1 MTGGMMFKG
10 TPGPWGYVP
19 SNENHGPYVSCAWG
33 AGDICDGYVM
43 SNPDSLSI
51 RNGGISKP
59 IHHQYDE
66 ADANMRL
73 IAAAPEL
80 LEALIAAKEVCD
92 VAATMTSCRADDDFV
107 WSAQA
112 KINAAIAKALG
123 EQK

>member
-10 TPGPWGYVP
+10 TPGPWDYVP
-19 SNENHGPYVSCAWG
+19 SNVIHGPYVSCAWG

-51 RNGGISKP
+51 RNGGIREP

-73 IAAAPEL
+73 VAAAPEL
-80 LEALIAAKEVCD
+80 LEALVELQSWCQGYENTIQNEMAVKYLDKA
-92 VAATMTSCRADDDFV
+92 R
-107 WSAQA
+107 
-112 KINAAIAKALG
+112 AAIAKALG